1 MLVCVVG
8 VLDMEMAYPLVNMQ
22 KNCGKAPCFM
32 AKSTINGQ
40 FSIVTSKCR
49 RVYPLVDNAFL
60 LLCVTYFQMV
70 FVQQA
75 MFVYQLDG
83 CIENDFKR
91 PHPKFF
97 LKLMI
102 SEQKKSWP
110 ETQAGFTLNVP
121 WVFHGCS
128 MEIPPEMPP
137 HSMDLWGQAQRNCQ
151 IYGVGSQDGSSH
163 SAMERWLYKLI
174 IGTCSVICDLYVH
187 I

>member
-121 WVFHGCS
+121 WMFHGNSPGNATAFHGS
-128 MEIPPEMPP
+128 MGPGTEKLP
-137 HSMDLWGQAQRNCQ
+137 DLWCGISGWQLAFR
-151 IYGVGSQDGSSH
+151 DGT
-163 SAMERWLYKLI
+163 LI
-174 IGTCSVICDLYVH
+174 IQVNYRYMFCYM
-187 I
+187 

>member
-121 WVFHGCS
+121 WKFPRKCHR
-128 MEIPPEMPP
+128 IP
-137 HSMDLWGQAQRNCQ
+137 W
-151 IYGVGSQDGSSH
+151 IYGARHREIARSMVWDLRM
-163 SAMERWLYKLI
+163 AARIPRWNADY
-174 IGTCSVICDLYVH
+174 TS
-187 I
+187 

>member
-49 RVYPLVDNAFL
+49 RVYPLVDNFFYFVWPIFRWC
-60 LLCVTYFQMV
+60 LCSKPCLFTSWMGVLKTTS
-70 FVQQA
+70 
-75 MFVYQLDG
+75 
-83 CIENDFKR
+83 NDLTPNSFWNWWFRSKR
-91 PHPKFF
+91 NHGPKH
-97 LKLMI
+97 KRDSHWM
-102 SEQKKSWP
+102 
-110 ETQAGFTLNVP
+110 
-121 WVFHGCS
+121 FHGCS